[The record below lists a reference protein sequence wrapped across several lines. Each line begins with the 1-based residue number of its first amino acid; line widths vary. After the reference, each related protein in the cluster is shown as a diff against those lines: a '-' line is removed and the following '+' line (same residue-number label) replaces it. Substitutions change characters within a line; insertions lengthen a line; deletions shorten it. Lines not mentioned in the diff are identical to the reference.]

1 MDLTKTVFSP
11 LLNCFMAASYIVNF
25 ISKDITLSLYSS
37 ATLYRIIIYHK
48 EIFHA

>member
-1 MDLTKTVFSP
+1 MVALCIY
-11 LLNCFMAASYIVNF
+11 NY

-37 ATLYRIIIYHK
+37 ATLYKRIICYK

>member
-1 MDLTKTVFSP
+1 MV
-11 LLNCFMAASYIVNF
+11 ASCIYNY

-37 ATLYRIIIYHK
+37 ATLYRIIIYRK